1 MMQVIMQEIMA
12 TVILPAI
19 LALIAYAI
27 NRGLGMLKAKTGV
40 EIDLAMSTALHAAI
54 ERYVRAK
61 AAPYMKDAVS
71 DLGTNLIRDEI
82 ADGAARYIEKM
93 NPDAVSRFDLDA
105 AKIDALI
112 KPHIDAVLPR

>member
-1 MMQVIMQEIMA
+1 MNEFMQEFMS
-12 TVILPAI
+12 TVFMPALLAMIAFAIRSAVQILKS
-19 LALIAYAI
+19 
-27 NRGLGMLKAKTGV
+27 KAGV
-40 EIDLAMSTALHAAI
+40 EIDAEMSRSLHAAI
-54 ERYVRAK
+54 ERYVRSK
-61 AAPYMKDAVS
+61 AAQYLKDMGS

-93 NPDAVSRFDLDA
+93 NPDAMERFDLDA

>member
-1 MMQVIMQEIMA
+1 MHEIMQEVMA

-19 LALIAYAI
+19 LALVAYAI

-54 ERYVRAK
+54 ERYVRSK
-61 AAPYMKDAVS
+61 AAPYLRDAPS
-71 DLGTNLIRDEI
+71 DLGVNLVRDEI
-82 ADGAARYIEKM
+82 AEGAARYIKKM
-93 NPDAVSRFDLDA
+93 NPGAMARFDLDA

-112 KPHIDAVLPR
+112 RPHIDAVLPR